1 MQRIIFVGIL
11 VLILIIIGAII
22 DQIFYRI
29 MRLIFEKHT
38 ANVIRLLTFCAVI
51 TIIVVSTLYAHYI
64 TRLSI
69 QVNNIEIE
77 STRVPKAFDGFR
89 IAHISDFHIDSFDD
103 HKEFV
108 DEIVNRILDEQPDI
122 VCFSGD
128 IVTMRSAQL
137 IPYRKSLARLASSG
151 IPVYFVMGNHDYA
164 DYAWRLDEARKIQDR
179 DSLRLM
185 IKEIGWQQLDNT
197 KNAICRGADSI
208 IIAGV
213 ENIGEPP
220 FSVYG
225 DLSKAMEGDLNPE
238 TFTVLLSHNPT
249 HWRSEVL
256 PASGIDLMLAGHT
269 HAMQFRVFG
278 WSPSKWKY
286 PDYEGLHT
294 EGNQYLYVNT
304 GLGCT
309 GFPFR
314 YGVKPE
320 VTILSLKAS

>member
-1 MQRIIFVGIL
+1 M
-11 VLILIIIGAII
+11 
-22 DQIFYRI
+22 
-29 MRLIFEKHT
+29 KHT
-38 ANVIRLLTFCAVI
+38 ANVIRLWTFCAVI

-69 QVNNIEIE
+69 QVNNIEIA

-108 DEIVNRILDEQPDI
+108 DEIVNSILDEQPDI

-137 IPYRKSLARLASSG
+137 IPYRKSLARLASTG

-197 KNAICRGADSI
+197 KMPSAEVQTALSLRELKTSENRLSRSMAICQKPWKAISTLRHSPYCSAITRHIGAVRYCQRVASTSCLPDTPTPCSSASSDGVHPSGSI
-208 IIAGV
+208 PTTKACTPKAISIFMSTPVSAAQA
-213 ENIGEPP
+213 
-220 FSVYG
+220 FRSVM
-225 DLSKAMEGDLNPE
+225 A
-238 TFTVLLSHNPT
+238 
-249 HWRSEVL
+249 
-256 PASGIDLMLAGHT
+256 
-269 HAMQFRVFG
+269 
-278 WSPSKWKY
+278 
-286 PDYEGLHT
+286 
-294 EGNQYLYVNT
+294 
-304 GLGCT
+304 
-309 GFPFR
+309 
-314 YGVKPE
+314 
-320 VTILSLKAS
+320 LSLKLRYSA